1 MDIKEQIIG
10 LVQKYNLIDR
20 TFDNFWNNYDSYLI
34 EEPEEAESVGLVDKS
49 SIEKPFLRSVYYTL
63 TSANEHN
70 DFELELLVVRL
81 DFYHKEESGCALGEY
96 TCEFTLSGELFD
108 DFFVIY

>member
-1 MDIKEQIIG
+1 MDIKRQIIE
-10 LVQKYNLIDR
+10 LVQKYNLIDQ
-20 TFDNFWNNYDSYLI
+20 TFDSFWENYDSYI
-34 EEPEEAESVGLVDKS
+34 SKEPEEAESVGLINRS

-63 TSANEHN
+63 TNANEHN

-81 DFYHKEESGCALGEY
+81 DFYHKEEPDCVLGDY
-96 TCEFTLSGELFD
+96 TCEFTLDGEIFD

>member
-1 MDIKEQIIG
+1 MDIKGQINE
-10 LVQKYNLIDR
+10 LVQKYDLINQ
-20 TFDNFWNNYDSYLI
+20 TFDSFWKNYDCYI
-34 EEPEEAESVGLVDKS
+34 VEEPEEAESVGLVDRS

-63 TSANEHN
+63 TSVNEHN

-81 DFYHKEESGCALGEY
+81 DFYHKEESGCALGDY
-96 TCEFTLSGELFD
+96 TCEFTLGGELFD